1 MAEETLQRDGVSL
14 SARDPE
20 GLCAATDEAARTLGA
35 PCVIVLASLRDLL
48 GVVAPGRGR
57 HRREAHHRSD
67 APVTPRIVDAVV
79 SSCCVRGTTSRE
91 YIDWGRDE
99 KRIRA

>member
-1 MAEETLQRDGVSL
+1 VAEETLQRDGVSL

-20 GLCAATDEAARTLGA
+20 GLCAATDEAARPLGA

-67 APVTPRIVDAVV
+67 APVTPRIGDAVV
-79 SSCCVRGTTSRE
+79 SGAGVTRNSYDRRE
-91 YIDWGRDE
+91 KPCKWRNL
-99 KRIRA
+99 KR

>member
-1 MAEETLQRDGVSL
+1 
-14 SARDPE
+14 
-20 GLCAATDEAARTLGA
+20 
-35 PCVIVLASLRDLL
+35 
-48 GVVAPGRGR
+48 
-57 HRREAHHRSD
+57 
-67 APVTPRIVDAVV
+67 VTPRIVDAVV